1 MTKEINPY
9 LSWDI
14 SDECQRKLY
23 AKRWKGNQRRIGIT
37 GGIASGKSTAGKYLT
52 KVKNLPVLDAD
63 VYAREILSPGSTLTN
78 EVIKRYGKSILDQ
91 KEVQKQRIN
100 RSALAE
106 IIFSNQEE
114 RLWLEQLVHPIVRH
128 KLEDELSKHH
138 RSSTIILIIPLL
150 FEAYFTD
157 MCSEVWVIYC
167 SLEEQIKRLMQR
179 DKLSIDQSKQRILTQ
194 LSLERKKEMAD
205 RVLNNDSSHEKLEHQ
220 IEGFLLEKL

>member
-14 SDECQRKLY
+14 SDKCQRKLY

-91 KEVQKQRIN
+91 KEVIDSIWVSKNELNQYDV
-100 RSALAE
+100 
-106 IIFSNQEE
+106 FS
-114 RLWLEQLVHPIVRH
+114 PI
-128 KLEDELSKHH
+128 K
-138 RSSTIILIIPLL
+138 PYL
-150 FEAYFTD
+150 F
-157 MCSEVWVIYC
+157 
-167 SLEEQIKRLMQR
+167 LEE
-179 DKLSIDQSKQRILTQ
+179 
-194 LSLERKKEMAD
+194 
-205 RVLNNDSSHEKLEHQ
+205 
-220 IEGFLLEKL
+220 